1 MKILPKISFYALCF
15 VTCYVSCTGKREI
28 FFVAEY
34 NGLVTINDNKP
45 QLLTQLPGNNFI
57 HTGSS
62 SYCVVQYGKKGFIII
77 YGNSDV
83 NIDTNILGDSDRLII
98 SIPQG
103 IVDIV
108 YSSKE
113 KDVAIKTDTC
123 LVSGDVQNLRVLS
136 HQNYACIVNIDSKI
150 TVSYIENSVEY
161 TKIVE
166 NNKMFMTSGL
176 TSGYFDA
183 NVQVVDFYKELKE
196 LKHIQ
201 YGVYEKNL
209 PAFISP
215 SLKEIIRE
223 IGNRK
228 IKDDISLTLLEKQ
241 KGPLK
246 KVITKNGTTYK
257 GYVTAKG
264 KVLEVMTIQGLV
276 SIPQSSVKYVLSYQ
290 PMYDN

>member
-1 MKILPKISFYALCF
+1 MKLLPKISFYALLC
-15 VTCYVSCTGKREI
+15 VVCCVSCTGKRETYFI
-28 FFVAEY
+28 ADY
-34 NGLVTINDNKP
+34 NGLVTINNNKP
-45 QLLTQLPGNNFI
+45 QLLTHLTGNNYI

-62 SYCVVQYGKKGFIII
+62 SYCVVQYGKKGFLII

-83 NIDTNILGDSDRLII
+83 NIDVNILGDSDRLII

-123 LVSGDVQNLRVLS
+123 LISGDVQNLRVLS

-150 TVSYIENSVEY
+150 TVNYIENSKEY
-161 TKIVE
+161 SKFVE
-166 NNKMFMTSGL
+166 NNKMFMTTGL

-183 NVQVVDFYKELKE
+183 TAQVIDFYKELR
-196 LKHIQ
+196 HIQ
-201 YGVYEKNL
+201 YSIPEQNI
-209 PAFISP
+209 PAYISP
-215 SLKEIIRE
+215 GLKEIIQE
-223 IGNRK
+223 FGNRNV
-228 IKDDISLTLLEKQ
+228 KDDISLTLLEKQ

-276 SIPQSSVKYVLSYQ
+276 SIQQSNVKYVLSYQ

>member
-1 MKILPKISFYALCF
+1 MKLLLKILCFALSFVVC
-15 VTCYVSCTGKREI
+15 CVSCTSKREI
-28 FFVAEY
+28 FFIADY
-34 NGLVTINDNKP
+34 NGLISINDNNP
-45 QLLTQLPGNNFI
+45 QLLTQLPGNNYI

-83 NIDTNILGDSDRLII
+83 NIDTNIFGDSDRLII
-98 SIPQG
+98 SISQG

-150 TVSYIENSVEY
+150 TVNYIENSKEY
-161 TKIVE
+161 SKFIDKNKI
-166 NNKMFMTSGL
+166 FITTGIASA
-176 TSGYFDA
+176 YFDA
-183 NVQVVDFYKELKE
+183 TAQVIDFFKE
-196 LKHIQ
+196 LKHVRYAIP
-201 YGVYEKNL
+201 GKNVSV
-209 PAFISP
+209 FIP
-215 SLKEIIRE
+215 LGLKNIMQEL
-223 IGNRK
+223 GNRN
-228 IKDDISLTLLEKQ
+228 IKDDILLTMLEKQ

-246 KVITKNGTTYK
+246 KIVTKNGVIYK

-264 KVLEVMTIQGLV
+264 KNLEIMTIQGIV
-276 SIPQSSVKYVLSYQ
+276 SIPQSNVKYVLSFQ

>member
-1 MKILPKISFYALCF
+1 MKLLPKISFYALLC
-15 VTCYVSCTGKREI
+15 VVCCVSCTGKRETYFI
-28 FFVAEY
+28 ADY
-34 NGLVTINDNKP
+34 NGLVTINNNKP
-45 QLLTQLPGNNFI
+45 QLLTHLTGNNYI

-62 SYCVVQYGKKGFIII
+62 SYCVVQYGKKGFLII

-83 NIDTNILGDSDRLII
+83 NIDVNILGDSDRLII

-123 LVSGDVQNLRVLS
+123 LISGDVRNLRVLS

-150 TVSYIENSVEY
+150 TVNYIENSKEY
-161 TKIVE
+161 SKFVE
-166 NNKMFMTSGL
+166 NNKMFMTTGL

-183 NVQVVDFYKELKE
+183 TAQVIDFYKELR
-196 LKHIQ
+196 HIQ
-201 YGVYEKNL
+201 YSIPEQNI
-209 PAFISP
+209 PAYISP
-215 SLKEIIRE
+215 GLKEIIQE
-223 IGNRK
+223 FGNRNV
-228 IKDDISLTLLEKQ
+228 KDDISLTLLEKQ

-276 SIPQSSVKYVLSYQ
+276 SIQQSNVKYVLSYQ

>member
-1 MKILPKISFYALCF
+1 MKLLPKISFYALLC
-15 VTCYVSCTGKREI
+15 VVCCVSCTSKKETYFI
-28 FFVAEY
+28 ADY
-34 NGLVTINDNKP
+34 NGLVTINNNKP
-45 QLLTQLPGNNFI
+45 QLLTHLTGNNYI

-62 SYCVVQYGKKGFIII
+62 SYCVVQYGKKGFLII

-83 NIDTNILGDSDRLII
+83 NIDVNILGDSDRLII

-123 LVSGDVQNLRVLS
+123 LISGDVQNLRVLS

-150 TVSYIENSVEY
+150 TVNYIENSKEY
-161 TKIVE
+161 SKFVE
-166 NNKMFMTSGL
+166 NNKMFMTTGL

-183 NVQVVDFYKELKE
+183 TAQVIDFYKELR
-196 LKHIQ
+196 HIQ
-201 YGVYEKNL
+201 YSIPEQNI
-209 PAFISP
+209 PAYISP
-215 SLKEIIRE
+215 GLKEIIQE
-223 IGNRK
+223 FGNRNV
-228 IKDDISLTLLEKQ
+228 KDDISLTLLEKQ

-276 SIPQSSVKYVLSYQ
+276 SIQQSNVKYVLSYQ